1 MSLPPDRDEVE
12 ALPRTGGGRGLAS
25 ILTALRQLA
34 VEALDSGHPL
44 AAAQIAGTADRLE
57 AQAWPLPPRPDY
69 PPR

>member
-1 MSLPPDRDEVE
+1 MSHPLDRPEVE
-12 ALPRTGGGRGLAS
+12 APPRSGGGQSLAS
-25 ILTALRQLA
+25 ILASLRQLA

-69 PPR
+69 VAR

>member
-1 MSLPPDRDEVE
+1 MSHPPDRPEVE
-12 ALPRTGGGRGLAS
+12 AVPRSGGARNLAS
-25 ILTALRQLA
+25 ILTALRHLA

-69 PPR
+69 VAR